1 MKKKHSQLHARKCHT
16 SFYRLPPFGLY
27 MAQDSQDFA
36 EFCSILS
43 ILPSPALPLL
53 RHREAIVCCL
63 LARRWIPIRP
73 RPASSSSGLAQAFCA
88 LQHQHSDGDEEL
100 DSMVP
105 EPRVDLQ
112 HQARRFGRQRAIL
125 RACLAPDLEVNLE
138 GVLQG
143 CLGRAI
149 GTGTVSCSNSR
160 SLPYFS

>member
-1 MKKKHSQLHARKCHT
+1 MLESVTRLFIGSRLLDSTWRVVLRIYTPCHAHT
-16 SFYRLPPFGLY
+16 AR
-27 MAQDSQDFA
+27 QKISQDFA
-36 EFCSILS
+36 EFCRILS

-63 LARRWIPIRP
+63 LARRKIPIRP

-112 HQARRFGRQRAIL
+112 HQARRFGRPA
-125 RACLAPDLEVNLE
+125 
-138 GVLQG
+138 
-143 CLGRAI
+143 
-149 GTGTVSCSNSR
+149 SHSSR
-160 SLPYFS
+160 LFGAGSGG